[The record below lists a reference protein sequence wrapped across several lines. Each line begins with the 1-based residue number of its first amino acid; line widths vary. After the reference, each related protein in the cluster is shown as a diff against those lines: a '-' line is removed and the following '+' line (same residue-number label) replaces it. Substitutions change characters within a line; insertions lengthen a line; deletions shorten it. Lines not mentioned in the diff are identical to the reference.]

1 MPQTI
6 RNIISIHMHSII
18 NSLHSYN
25 RYLLLAALA
34 FVLFRS
40 FSGWLGK
47 KPYEKMDNTGSVA
60 LLGLTH
66 LQLVLGLIQYFVT
79 STYTKAAFAD
89 MGAAMKNGL
98 LRYFAVEHFAMML
111 LAVVFIQ
118 LGRTLSKKAIDDN
131 AKHKKLAIFTTIA
144 VLLILGALVPKNL
157 LLGSLATSGIVE

>member
-1 MPQTI
+1 MD
-6 RNIISIHMHSII
+6 SLI
-18 NSLHSYN
+18 NVLHSYN

-47 KPYEKMDNTGSVA
+47 KPYEKMDNTGSAA
-60 LLGLTH
+60 LVGLTH
-66 LQLVLGLIQYFVT
+66 LQLLLGLIQYFGT

-98 LRYFAVEHFAMML
+98 LRYFAVEHIAMMV

-131 AKHKKLAIFTTIA
+131 AKHKKVAIFTTIA
-144 VLLILGALVPKNL
+144 LLLILGALVPKGL
-157 LLGSLATSGIVE
+157 LFGSLATSTVVQ